1 MTKLLSIKTARI
13 ISILFVPP
21 SFTLIMFTILAFV
34 LEQSSL
40 NRYVVISTALIFG
53 FILPVLMFS
62 LLRRRGLIADI
73 DAKIKEERTFPFLLS
88 ILFYASGLIIFI
100 HYSINI
106 ISIAFWFCYISNTL
120 LVIVINKFWKISAH
134 MMGASGPF
142 AALIFVFG
150 YYALPFL
157 LLLVAIGWAR
167 IKLECHNLNQ
177 VLAGAVLAFLS
188 TYTQIFLISKLFG
201 NA

>member
-21 SFTLIMFTILAFV
+21 SFTLIIFTVLAFV
-34 LEQSSL
+34 LEHSSL
-40 NRYVVISTALIFG
+40 SRYVVISTALIFG

-188 TYTQIFLISKLFG
+188 TYTQIFLISKFFG

>member
-1 MTKLLSIKTARI
+1 MTKLLSIKSARI

-21 SFTLIMFTILAFV
+21 SFTLIIFTVLAFV
-34 LEQSSL
+34 LERSSL
-40 NRYVVISTALIFG
+40 SRYVVISTALIFG

-62 LLRRRGLIADI
+62 ILKRRGLIADI